1 MFIRILLITLSLFF
15 NHNQM
20 SDRAEFTKEDVV
32 RNMVFMRAEGLYFSE
47 KLSNHTQNNLIKR
60 ICKRVQKYYSNTQPA
75 FLRLCTAK
83 ELGLAE
89 EQVLLI
95 FSRIDSCFQEYTLD
109 REAEFL
115 SQIQELNTRS
125 LSYHAHLLQN
135 RKWED
140 VAIYSFQ
147 ALPEIMNLQNDITNL
162 MR

>member
-15 NHNQM
+15 NHNQKL
-20 SDRAEFTKEDVV
+20 DGAEFTKEEVI
-32 RNMVFMRAEGLYFSE
+32 RNMVFMRAEGLHFSE
-47 KLSNHTQNNLIKR
+47 SLYKHTQNNLIKR
-60 ICKRVQKYYSNTQPA
+60 VCKRVQKYYNQTQPA

-95 FSRIDSCFQEYTLD
+95 FSRVDSCFKQYAVD

-140 VAIYSFQ
+140 VAVYSFQ
-147 ALPEIMNLQNDITNL
+147 VLPELMNLQNDITNL